1 MTPANGTEQDLSSDA
16 RPNGEAARRGCR
28 SPAETPHRRTKE
40 ERRPGPDL
48 GHIRAGATLI
58 AVLGLLALL
67 HFAASV
73 FITLFSAMLLAF
85 ALEPLVHLLCVRTPL
100 RRPHASG
107 IVVFLFVAMLY
118 GLFYATYLRAESFFA
133 EIPAIAEKIRSA
145 PMVASIANRAEEL
158 NRVVAEAG
166 QRIVPPAASSARPKS
181 PPSVVVQDAES
192 FTGTLLQGLGS
203 LGGVLFALGFIPF
216 LVYFILAD
224 REPLTRRTREL
235 FPEEHRAT
243 VGEILLDIEWMMRKF
258 LLGNAVIALILSA
271 ATVLVFL
278 LLGLPYAVV
287 LGILSGT
294 LSIVPYLG
302 LPLAL
307 LPGRRRRPRLLRVG
321 GALPGPGRLGDR
333 APHRGGEL
341 PHAEA
346 CGRGGAAERDR
357 LDGRPALL
365 RLAVGGDGAG
375 AGDPDPGRPEMHL
388 RQRPVHAADRDVPR
402 GVTGRQRKKPGGI
415 APPGFGPA
423 AAPRSAASSPYFFDL
438 SISCWRRMRRRS
450 FPTAVRGIASMNS
463 ISRGSL

>member
-1 MTPANGTEQDLSSDA
+1 MTPARGTEQDFS
-16 RPNGEAARRGCR
+16 PEAGQAPDGGAAQA
-28 SPAETPHRRTKE
+28 PKE

-48 GHIRAGATLI
+48 RHIRAGATII
-58 AVLGLLALL
+58 AVLGLFALL

-85 ALEPLVHLLCVRTPL
+85 ALEPLVHFLCVRTPL

-145 PMVASIANRAEEL
+145 PMVASLANRAEKL

-166 QRIVPPAASSARPKS
+166 RRVVPPSTASEPPKAD
-181 PPSVVVQDAES
+181 PPVVVKDPDS
-192 FTGTLLQGLGS
+192 FTGSLLQGIGS

-278 LLGLPYAVV
+278 LVGLPYAVV

-307 LPGRRRRPRLLRVG
+307 LPGVVVGLVSFESGGPFLAMVASVTVLHIVAANYLTPKLVGAGVRLNATASTV
-321 GALPGPGRLGDR
+321 
-333 APHRGGEL
+333 
-341 PHAEA
+341 
-346 CGRGGAAERDR
+346 
-357 LDGRPALL
+357 ALL
-365 RLAVGGDGAG
+365 FFGWLWGGMGLVLGIPILAVLKCIFDN
-375 AGDPDPGRPEMHL
+375 
-388 RQRPVHAADRDVPR
+388 VPS
-402 GVTGRQRKKPGGI
+402 T
-415 APPGFGPA
+415 
-423 AAPRSAASSPYFFDL
+423 
-438 SISCWRRMRRRS
+438 RRIGM
-450 FPTAVRGIASMNS
+450 FLGE
-463 ISRGSL
+463 